1 MEKELL
7 QKKKDEII
15 LCKKNLNQIAKE
27 KEDLIE
33 ENTQLDIKYQE
44 TISTIETLKNELYD
58 YETTKRVNKF
68 SKILLAET
76 IIVILGCLGIIFT
89 TPFGIGA
96 TLIEKIISSLVL
108 TGFFGAVGSTPYF
121 STKKYL
127 KNINVDDIKS
137 QLELSEEDKNNNR
150 ETYDKNISKMEN
162 LESSNTVVANVLY
175 LTTLDLLEDKEVRE
189 EIMDYIVN
197 NYPSIEVVNAIADS
211 MLEEPKVKLKRVRK

>member
-1 MEKELL
+1 MKKELL

-44 TISTIETLKNELYD
+44 TISNIETLKNKLYD
-58 YETTKRVNKF
+58 YKTVKRVNKF
-68 SKILLAET
+68 SKILLFVS
-76 IIVILGCLGIIFT
+76 IIAILGCLGIIFT
-89 TPFGIGA
+89 TPFWVGVS
-96 TLIEKIISSLVL
+96 LIEKLISGLVL
-108 TGFFGAVGSTPYF
+108 TGFFGAVGSIPYF

-137 QLELSEEDKNNNR
+137 QLELYEEDKNNNR
-150 ETYDKNISKMEN
+150 ETYDKNISKIEN

>member
-44 TISTIETLKNELYD
+44 TISNIEILKNKLYD
-58 YETTKRVNKF
+58 YKTVKRVNKF
-68 SKILLAET
+68 SKILLFVS
-76 IIVILGCLGIIFT
+76 IIAILGCLGIIFT
-89 TPFGIGA
+89 TPFWVGVS
-96 TLIEKIISSLVL
+96 LIEKLISGLVL
-108 TGFFGAVGSTPYF
+108 TGFFGAVGSIPYF

-150 ETYDKNISKMEN
+150 ETYDKNISKIEN